1 MSEQVWSATQVEK
14 WDAESLAVGY
24 KVGPVDRPST
34 LSAFW
39 NEAQAEKWAEDGF
52 PLQDDASGGAFP
64 DCDDHPPQRSAA
76 HEADLI
82 LAETVRLRG

>member
-1 MSEQVWSATQVEK
+1 MSETIYRGSQIEK
-14 WDAESLAVGY
+14 WDAESLECGF

-52 PLQDDASGGAFP
+52 PALTDASVGAFP
-64 DCDDHPPQRSAA
+64 EVVGFALLDDVYVG
-76 HEADLI
+76 E
-82 LAETVRLRG
+82 VV